1 MHTSELGK
9 LLKQKISHDTIDR
22 VELENEE
29 ITRLK
34 LENEELKKQVN
45 YYKNRKKIFPSTL
58 VKKSNSDNLLYNYE
72 LDCTRYNGDFTRPCP
87 SCNSWPS
94 MNYLNSSQSNSSNL
108 SVSNSSQSSNFF

>member
-1 MHTSELGK
+1 MKESELSILIK
-9 LLKQKISHDTIDR
+9 KESKDDVI
-22 VELENEE
+22 E
-29 ITRLK
+29 RLK

-58 VKKSNSDNLLYNYE
+58 VKKYNSDNLLYNHE
-72 LDCTRYNGDFTRPCP
+72 LDCTRYNGHFTRPCP

-108 SVSNSSQSSNFF
+108 SVSNSSQLSNFF